1 MDGYICAQ
9 TTGTR
14 LCVELKILPAWNIVN
29 VIVKSKGDRYQL
41 DWDAFSL
48 RYRLC
53 LGIQRDQHLHALS
66 GSVLSVQFSKSTL
79 ELQLNTLDI
88 MEVAY
93 RPKPKH
99 ESFKKYFQKRNLSAV
114 TKISSVGPAGISTGL
129 CLHSTHCQI

>member
-1 MDGYICAQ
+1 MDGYTCPQ

-14 LCVELKILPAWNIVN
+14 LCVELKISPAWNIVN
-29 VIVKSKGDRYQL
+29 LIVKSKGDRYQL
-41 DWDAFSL
+41 DWDAFRS
-48 RYRLC
+48 RYGLC

-88 MEVAY
+88 VEVPY

-99 ESFKKYFQKRNLSAV
+99 ESFKKYFLKRNLPV
-114 TKISSVGPAGISTGL
+114 VIKFPSVGISTDIPSG
-129 CLHSTHCQI
+129 HINRYS